1 MTSHESLISSDDSSD
16 LAIHEPVIP
25 YDLNLLDTEILTKN
39 VLFGTKCVRDKSNFS
54 EPLNNSINLI
64 DPNPKNSKKPILSF
78 DERVKLLKE
87 TYPQTSPKIVKML
100 EMIKKVDEDD
110 MKKFGKR
117 FKHFIFTDL
126 RSNLYGAKMIGS
138 VLIANGFVLGYDSS
152 LTSKQTYSKLSFKSD
167 DKLEESKYDNF
178 YILNTSGVYDQTFN
192 RETKKRILGK
202 FNSRPDNVYGELIRF
217 IVMDSGY
224 KEGIDLFDIK
234 YIHIFEPQTTL
245 ADLKQVIGRGTRL
258 CGQKGLNFDPKHGWS
273 LNVFIYDLNIPENI
287 RPLFQ
292 DSKTAFELY
301 LKSMNYDVSLFN
313 FQNAL
318 ENVVVESAVDSE
330 LNENINK
337 FKPTQANENQF
348 GGDLELDELK
358 NKLTH
363 DELKKAIKKN
373 FKQYTWDKI
382 KVENLCVDTNE
393 SQKKSITYSNTQ
405 QFIRDYFT
413 PEIYQKG
420 MLLWHSVGTGKT
432 CTAILTAS
440 STFERENYTILWV
453 TRTTLVNDIWKNM
466 FGNTPNPVC
475 NKNIKELMEKIE
487 FPTDLKSQKKF
498 LSKSWKINPLSYK
511 QFTNL
516 ISKSNRF
523 YQMLTKI
530 NGTIDPLRKTLIIID
545 EAHKLYGES
554 DLSAIERPNMKLL
567 HNALMNS
574 YEVSGKDSA
583 KLLLMTATPI
593 TKDPMELI
601 KLVNLCKPI
610 DEQLPNDFYSFKSQF
625 LDENGFFKR
634 KDKFMDEIAGYISYL
649 DRSFDIRQFSQPKL
663 HYIYEDIIEKDN
675 FLLDYQG
682 VKKLNKILK
691 STLAKTKKQNRL
703 ELSKTR
709 KLFQRAKK
717 EIKEVKNNL
726 NPSKLKLDIENKKV
740 KAEMN
745 KLIRNTIKEV
755 VDDFNKTMKADISAM
770 NEISKKKFEP
780 IISNATSKQDFE
792 KFKNTPYYQ
801 ITEKC
806 SYKEDRPDLKTY
818 YLSDATIQNY
828 QDSIKAKEAEF
839 KQYQKLSLDNISILR
854 NKIKLLKK
862 QQSKL
867 SSHSNSPEIRECLN
881 EIKQTRKNITTENDM
896 KSTFIRKANK
906 KTKKRMKIINER
918 LKEQIKERKKLEK
931 EFLKKELEKIK
942 SNQIDYSPK
951 LKNHVNE
958 TINTLEKSV
967 KDIIEEGYK
976 KEVMFGDEKERKLR
990 EKEETKL
997 RKQQEKEETKLR
1009 KQQEIEAVKLKKLQ
1023 EKEEAKL
1030 KKLKEKEEA
1039 KERKMKEKEMTRKSK
1054 KGGKRQTRKRRIY
1067 YTDRK

>member
-1 MTSHESLISSDDSSD
+1 
-16 LAIHEPVIP
+16 
-25 YDLNLLDTEILTKN
+25 
-39 VLFGTKCVRDKSNFS
+39 
-54 EPLNNSINLI
+54 
-64 DPNPKNSKKPILSF
+64 
-78 DERVKLLKE
+78 
-87 TYPQTSPKIVKML
+87 
-100 EMIKKVDEDD
+100 
-110 MKKFGKR
+110 
-117 FKHFIFTDL
+117 
-126 RSNLYGAKMIGS
+126 
-138 VLIANGFVLGYDSS
+138 
-152 LTSKQTYSKLSFKSD
+152 
-167 DKLEESKYDNF
+167 
-178 YILNTSGVYDQTFN
+178 
-192 RETKKRILGK
+192 
-202 FNSRPDNVYGELIRF
+202 
-217 IVMDSGY
+217 
-224 KEGIDLFDIK
+224 
-234 YIHIFEPQTTL
+234 
-245 ADLKQVIGRGTRL
+245 
-258 CGQKGLNFDPKHGWS
+258 
-273 LNVFIYDLNIPENI
+273 
-287 RPLFQ
+287 
-292 DSKTAFELY
+292 
-301 LKSMNYDVSLFN
+301 
-313 FQNAL
+313 
-318 ENVVVESAVDSE
+318 
-330 LNENINK
+330 
-337 FKPTQANENQF
+337 
-348 GGDLELDELK
+348 
-358 NKLTH
+358 
-363 DELKKAIKKN
+363 
-373 FKQYTWDKI
+373 
-382 KVENLCVDTNE
+382 
-393 SQKKSITYSNTQ
+393 
-405 QFIRDYFT
+405 
-413 PEIYQKG
+413 
-420 MLLWHSVGTGKT
+420 
-432 CTAILTAS
+432 
-440 STFERENYTILWV
+440 
-453 TRTTLVNDIWKNM
+453 
-466 FGNTPNPVC
+466 
-475 NKNIKELMEKIE
+475 
-487 FPTDLKSQKKF
+487 
-498 LSKSWKINPLSYK
+498 
-511 QFTNL
+511 
-516 ISKSNRF
+516 
-523 YQMLTKI
+523 
-530 NGTIDPLRKTLIIID
+530 
-545 EAHKLYGES
+545 
-554 DLSAIERPNMKLL
+554 
-567 HNALMNS
+567 
-574 YEVSGKDSA
+574 
-583 KLLLMTATPI
+583 MTATPI